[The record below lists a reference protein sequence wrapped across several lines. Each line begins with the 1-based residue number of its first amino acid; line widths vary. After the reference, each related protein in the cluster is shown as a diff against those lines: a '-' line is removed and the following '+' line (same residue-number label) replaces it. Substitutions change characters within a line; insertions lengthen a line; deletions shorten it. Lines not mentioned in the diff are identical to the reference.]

1 MFSVSTTSVTA
12 GLRQH
17 FRLSTAPTYPFSL
30 LCFLVFYLTT
40 AALAHGATPFPHFPA
55 IQNNVRFWEDIYA
68 TYSTSQA
75 VVHDSHDLS
84 IVYEVIPIF
93 NHRLPGSSKIN
104 RPVFKGIKN
113 KYKNSLH
120 HLAKGSPP
128 RNTEEKRILALFGN
142 AGSKR
147 LKKAA
152 ASVRIQIGQKDRFL
166 EGVIR
171 SGSYIQRIKRIFR
184 KKGLPEDLAYLPH
197 VESSFNLR
205 AYSKFGASGIWQFT
219 RSTGKQFLTI
229 NYEVDE
235 RQDPIL
241 ASYAA
246 ATFLK
251 QNYDSLKSW
260 PLAITAYNYGPA
272 GMQRAKTAHGSYEN
286 IFKYY
291 AKGHFKFA
299 SRNFYSEFLAAVNV
313 AKRLEQDPNVQRNS
327 PQKTLSVTLPAYIAA
342 KDICAH
348 FGLTVTELK
357 KLNPALRQPVFQGR
371 KYIPKG
377 YTLHLPNTKRHHNLL
392 ATVPAKAY
400 HNKQKP
406 TQFYRVRKGD
416 TAGGIAQK
424 FNISLNSLR
433 KANSLNKNATIF
445 VGQNLRI
452 PGQGHTHSQK
462 SSTTAKKQPTK
473 SKPAATTGSIP
484 LLSDTKKSTTTWK
497 KIQTARSVVLGELGV
512 RKITNSGPSRYGT
525 ITVQPEESVE
535 LLADWLAVE
544 PDVIRKFNGFKKGRV
559 LHPDES
565 IRIPL
570 RNVAIKEFEEKRF
583 DFHLET
589 EEDFFG
595 VYKIVGVQTYTV
607 QKGDTVW
614 DLCRNKFDLP
624 LWLLKKYNT
633 TLDFSALKSSQQ
645 LTIPIVKTI

>member
-1 MFSVSTTSVTA
+1 MLSVSTTSVTA
-12 GLRQH
+12 AQKRTLRLWAA
-17 FRLSTAPTYPFSL
+17 RTSLFSL
-30 LCFLVFYLTT
+30 LCFLAAYLST
-40 AALAHGATPFPHFPA
+40 ATLAHAATPFPSFPV

-75 VVHDSHDLS
+75 VVHDSYDLS

-113 KYKNSLH
+113 KYKNILD
-120 HLAKGSPP
+120 HLAKGRSP
-128 RNTEEKRILALFGN
+128 RNSEEKRVLALFGN
-142 AGSKR
+142 TSSKR

-197 VESSFNLR
+197 VESSFNIR

-246 ATFLK
+246 ATFLQ

-260 PLAITAYNYGPA
+260 PLAVTAYNYGPA
-272 GMQRAKTAHGSYEN
+272 GMRRAKKAHGSYEN

-299 SRNFYSEFLAAVNV
+299 SRNFYSEFLAAIKV
-313 AKRLEQDPNVQRNS
+313 AKRLERNPNLKRNR
-327 PQKTLSVTLPAYIAA
+327 PQKTLSVTLPAYIAT
-342 KDICAH
+342 KDICTH
-348 FGLTVTELK
+348 FNLTVTELK
-357 KLNPALRQPVFQGR
+357 KLNPALRKPVFQGR

-377 YTLHLPNTKRHHNLL
+377 YTLHLPDTKNHRNLL
-392 ATVPAKAY
+392 ATVPGKIY

-416 TAGGIAQK
+416 TAGGIAKK
-424 FNISLNSLR
+424 FNVSLNSLR
-433 KANSLNKNATIF
+433 KANSLNNNATIF

-452 PGQGHTHSQK
+452 PGQGRKPSQTGR
-462 SSTTAKKQPTK
+462 SISKKQPGK
-473 SKPAATTGSIP
+473 VKPATGTGSVP
-484 LLSDTKKSTTTWK
+484 LLSDTKKSTASWK

-544 PDVIRKFNGFKKGRV
+544 PEVIRKFNGFQKGRL

-570 RNVAIKEFEEKRF
+570 RNVKIKAFEEKRF

-633 TLDFSALKSSQQ
+633 TLDFSALRSSQQ